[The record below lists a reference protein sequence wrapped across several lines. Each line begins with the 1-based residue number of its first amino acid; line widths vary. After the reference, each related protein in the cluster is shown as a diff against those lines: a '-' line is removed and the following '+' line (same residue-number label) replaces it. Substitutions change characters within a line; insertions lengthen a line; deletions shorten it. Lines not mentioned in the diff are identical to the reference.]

1 MNSEEVKKEI
11 SEEALEEVTGGL
23 TAEDDVELL
32 GGMYAV
38 KKEIRYCSRCKRERI
53 SIRVNGGY
61 VCKACGQFIQS

>member
-23 TAEDDVELL
+23 TAE

-38 KKEIRYCSRCKRERI
+38 KKEIRYCSRCKGDRI
-53 SIRVNGGY
+53 FIRVNGGY
-61 VCKACGQFIQS
+61 VCKTCGQFIQS